1 VLTFNPVAGAVGDR
15 DADGAETGPV
25 TAERPDIESE
35 YPGLDVHRR
44 QQTPCPV
51 FAVRLE
57 THAGDQHRME
67 NIPQL
72 IASLDSDDPAV
83 RLFAI
88 QALERITGERFGYV
102 PYAPPHKR
110 RAAVDRWA
118 DAYEAG
124 RFSAKSDSRSGDPT
138 DTPDKQPS

>member
-1 VLTFNPVAGAVGDR
+1 MNRLGVVQIILLTGCQLVMVGCTPAPRADAGSFESENPA
-15 DADGAETGPV
+15 
-25 TAERPDIESE
+25 AERNPI
-35 YPGLDVHRR
+35 PH
-44 QQTPCPV
+44 P
-51 FAVRLE
+51 
-57 THAGDQHRME
+57 GDQHRMQD
-67 NIPQL
+67 IPQL

-102 PYAPPHKR
+102 PYDPPHKR